1 MHRRHGKLSNHDP
14 HYSRLVSQDHG
25 APEMFYS
32 DSMRYEPSD
41 MQVFVQLIVFS
52 AMAAFT
58 DAFDITNGIASD
70 PTQGQI
76 NNLLSY
82 GGFNKGDVSAQMFR
96 NNRLPVLNAR
106 GISMSMGL
114 SRMVLL
120 IQYLAGTFCLSL
132 IVIFISLV
140 AQYCTMQR
148 NITCRAPHY
157 GPIYCPL
164 SFQQLASLPPSLSFS
179 SAETMAHQRL

>member
-1 MHRRHGKLSNHDP
+1 MKYESSN
-14 HYSRLVSQDHG
+14 V
-25 APEMFYS
+25 
-32 DSMRYEPSD
+32 
-41 MQVFVQLIVFS
+41 QVFVQLIVFS

-58 DAFDITNGIASD
+58 DAFDITNGIASN

-82 GGFNKGDVSAQMFR
+82 GGFSKGDVSAQMFR

-114 SRMVLL
+114 SRIVLL
-120 IQYLAGTFCLSL
+120 VQYLAGAFLLNL

-140 AQYCTMQR
+140 A
-148 NITCRAPHY
+148 
-157 GPIYCPL
+157 
-164 SFQQLASLPPSLSFS
+164 
-179 SAETMAHQRL
+179 